1 MICFPCPSCQRVLRF
16 AEEQAGRPANCPD
29 CASPVTVPA
38 GSSEAVKATA
48 ITTVPAASPIVPLE
62 TAVTA
67 KPASPTAAPPWLA
80 VHSDNDAERAGWGMV
95 RTGLRLMQLSVVVRV
110 GILMV
115 LVLLMIPLFQRLATP
130 EPVPGRFSASPSP
143 TFESENFQVL
153 LILAG
158 LGAELLQLIG
168 AVFLLQVPEQTRC
181 RPYAVAMAICQSMV
195 LAGAVLSQARLPA
208 AVAHFVLLLELVAAV
223 AGLVLLIILLI
234 FLHRIGTLLGSNGLR
249 KQVERYALMFAIAFV
264 VVAASIAA
272 LVVGLLKHPS
282 EIVVLIGLV
291 VVLVSAAL
299 MLVMQANLLRSA
311 REVIQRR
318 ALRPANDS

>member
-1 MICFPCPSCQRVLRF
+1 MICFSCPSCQRVLRF
-16 AEEQAGRPANCPD
+16 AEEMAGRPASCPG
-29 CASPVTVPA
+29 CSRAVMVPA
-38 GSSEAVKATA
+38 VSSEAVQATA
-48 ITTVPAASPIVPLE
+48 ITTAPAANPVAPLE
-62 TAVTA
+62 TSITA
-67 KPASPTAAPPWLA
+67 KPASAAPLPWPA
-80 VHSDNDAERAGWGMV
+80 VQSDNDAERTGWGMV

-115 LVLLMIPLFQRLATP
+115 LVLLMIPLFQKLAAP
-130 EPVPGRFSASPSP
+130 DPAPGRFSASHSP
-143 TFESENFQVL
+143 TFESENFQIL

-181 RPYAVAMAICQSMV
+181 RPYAVAIAICQSMV
-195 LAGAVLSQARLPA
+195 LAGAVLSQARLPGA
-208 AVAHFVLLLELVAAV
+208 IVHFVLLLELVAAV
-223 AGLVLLIILLI
+223 AGLISLIILLI

-249 KQVERYALMFAIAFV
+249 KQVERYALVFAIAFV
-264 VVAASIAA
+264 VVVASIAG
-272 LVVGLLKHPS
+272 LVVGLLKHQS